1 MNKELKTS
9 CRSCNH
15 CLISKY
21 ASPKWISIVD
31 EKKSQIWYR
40 KGQYIFYAGNPVFG
54 IYLITQ
60 GKIKIIAKG
69 AGNKEQIVR
78 LASNGHLL
86 GRWGHKD
93 DLYSNSAVALEDSQV
108 CFINNALLK
117 EMCSANPEL
126 TFHLMMY
133 YANELRRAQE
143 RIKLLCQLTVKEKV
157 AETLLYLIE
166 VFGLD
171 ENHNIAVEM
180 SRQEISELA
189 GASPEQVS
197 REITA
202 LKKGNII
209 ISNGKRLVIPDVHK
223 LSDMID

>member
-1 MNKELKTS
+1 MKKELKTS
-9 CRSCNH
+9 CRSCGH
-15 CLISKY
+15 CLIGKY

-31 EKKSQIWYR
+31 EKKSQIWYG

-93 DLYSNSAVALEDSQV
+93 DIYSNSTVALEDSQV
-108 CFINNALLK
+108 CFINNDLLK
-117 EMCSANPEL
+117 EMSSANPEF

-133 YANELRRAQE
+133 YANELRKAQE

-171 ENHNIAVEM
+171 ENHNIDVDM

-189 GASPEQVS
+189 GTSSEQVS

-202 LKKGNII
+202 LKKENII
-209 ISNGKRLVIPDVHK
+209 KSNGKRLVIHDVHK
-223 LSDMID
+223 LSDMVG